1 VACRWRIRHKL
12 VLGLGLVVAIL
23 GLLLAGTLKGLASYR
38 ATMTTLGCKFK
49 EFQKAQAVRDAAKL
63 LQKFNSQQTEA
74 LDLKGYIA
82 GTRRALDEYKKEL
95 DLSRLELGD
104 DPDYASHERTVAQEL
119 NKYLDDLNEAMR
131 AAMNNAVS
139 TADPRTPLLLSDP
152 GVDAEMKKVIR
163 TTDDLINGMTTGLG
177 YLRDGVRK
185 ETKTILYVVC
195 ATFVIG
201 VLLLAVLLRSYYGW
215 VFYPIRALQEG
226 AGRVAQ
232 GDFERTIEVHSGDE
246 IEDLAH
252 AFNDMTGRLRE
263 MYRDLARQVNERSRQ
278 LVRSERLASVGFLAA
293 GVAHEINNPLHIIA
307 LHSEAIEGRLG
318 DLLRQPKDRQAQDL
332 DTVIKYLKK
341 IQDEAF
347 RCKGITQQLLEFS
360 RQGEPR
366 REPTDLAELVQ
377 VVVDMMQHMPNCKGK
392 EIRFE
397 PAGPCAAWVNG
408 LEIRSVILNLV
419 VNALDSMEVGGTL
432 AIRLRQVPGPTGS
445 MHDPRVEVIFEDTGC
460 GMTPEVLEN
469 IFEPFY
475 TTKEPGKGTGLG
487 LSISH
492 RIVNQHGGEIE
503 AVSAGPGKGSVF
515 TVRLLVRPPEGARE
529 AA

>member
-23 GLLLAGTLKGLASYR
+23 GLLLGGTLKGLASYR

-49 EFQKAQAVRDAAKL
+49 EVKKAQGIRDAAKL
-63 LQKFNSQQTEA
+63 LPKFTSPQAEA
-74 LDLKGYIA
+74 VDLKGHIA
-82 GTRRALDEYKKEL
+82 ATRRALDEYKEEL
-95 DLSRLELGD
+95 DTSRLGLGD
-104 DPDYASHERTVAQEL
+104 DPDYASHEQTVALGL
-119 NKYLDDLNEAMR
+119 NKYLDDVDEAMR
-131 AAMNNAVS
+131 AAMKNAVS
-139 TADPRTPLLLSDP
+139 NPDPQTPLLLKDP
-152 GVDAEMKKVIR
+152 GVDAAVNKVIR
-163 TTDDLINGMTTGLG
+163 TADELIDGIYTGLG
-177 YLRDGVRK
+177 DLRNGVRK
-185 ETKTILYVVC
+185 ETDTILIAVC
-195 ATFVIG
+195 AIFVVG

-232 GDFERTIEVHSGDE
+232 GDFEQNIEVHSGDE

-252 AFNDMTGRLRE
+252 AFNDMTGRLRD

-318 DLLRQPKDRQAQDL
+318 DLLRQPRERQAQDL

-366 REPTDLAELVQ
+366 REPTDLVELVQ
-377 VVVDMMQHMPNCKGK
+377 TVVDMMQHMPNCKGK
-392 EIRFE
+392 ELRFE
-397 PAGPCAAWVNG
+397 PDGQYVAWVNG

-419 VNALDSMEVGGTL
+419 VNALDSMGPGGTL
-432 AIRLRQVPGPTGS
+432 AVGLRQVPGPTGS
-445 MHDPRVEVIFEDTGC
+445 LHDPRIEIEFADTGC

-469 IFEPFY
+469 IFEPFF

-503 AVSAGPGKGSVF
+503 AASAGPGQGSVF
-515 TVRLLVRPPEGARE
+515 TVRLLVQPPEAARE

>member
-1 VACRWRIRHKL
+1 M
-12 VLGLGLVVAIL
+12 GLGLVVAIL
-23 GLLLAGTLKGLASYR
+23 GLLLAGALKGLSSYR
-38 ATMTTLGCKFK
+38 AAVFTLERKFK
-49 EFQKAQAVRDAAKL
+49 EYEKAQAIRNAAERLPLFTDRYSEAKELKDRIKNTQDAI
-63 LQKFNSQQTEA
+63 
-74 LDLKGYIA
+74 G
-82 GTRRALDEYKKEL
+82 EYKKEL
-95 DLSRLELGD
+95 EQSRLDLRD
-104 DPDYASHERTVAQEL
+104 DPDYATHEQSTAQVL
-119 NKYLDDLNEAMR
+119 SKQLDDVDDAVRGAMR
-131 AAMNNAVS
+131 TTVIIGTS
-139 TADPRTPLLLSDP
+139 DTPILLTNL
-152 GVDAEMKKVIR
+152 GVDKAIKTLI
-163 TTDDLINGMTTGLG
+163 TTAGQLIESIDNDLE
-177 YLRDGVRK
+177 VRNK
-185 ETKTILYVVC
+185 RVAKDIEFIIYAMC
-195 ATFVIG
+195 STFVVG
-201 VLLLAVLLRSYYGW
+201 VLLMLVLLRSYYSW
-215 VFYPIRALQEG
+215 VFFPIRALQEG

-232 GDFERTIEVHSGDE
+232 GDFERHIDVRSGDE

-307 LHSEAIEGRLG
+307 LHSEAIEGRVG
-318 DLLRQPKDRQAQDL
+318 DLLRQPKDRAEQDL

-366 REPTDLAELVQ
+366 REPTDLVELVQ
-377 VVVDMMQHMPNCKGK
+377 AVVDMMQHMPNCKGK
-392 EIRFE
+392 DVRFE
-397 PAGPCAAWVNG
+397 PAGEVVAWVNG

-419 VNALDSMEVGGTL
+419 VNALDSMEPGGTL
-432 AIRLRQVPGPTGS
+432 AVRLRQVPGPTGS
-445 MHDPRVEVIFEDTGC
+445 MHDPRVEMIFQDTGC
-460 GMTPEVLEN
+460 GMSPDVLEN

-492 RIVNQHGGEIE
+492 RIVSQHGGEIE
-503 AVSAGPGKGSVF
+503 AASDGPGHGSVF
-515 TVRLLVRPPEGARE
+515 TVRLRVHPPEGARE

>member
-1 VACRWRIRHKL
+1 M
-12 VLGLGLVVAIL
+12 GLGLVVAIL
-23 GLLLAGTLKGLASYR
+23 GLLLAGALKGLSSYR
-38 ATMTTLGCKFK
+38 ATVFALERKFK
-49 EFQKAQAVRDAAKL
+49 EFQKAQDIQEKAKRLPLFRDR
-63 LQKFNSQQTEA
+63 QVEA
-74 LDLKGYIA
+74 TDLDKHIKSTRKAIA
-82 GTRRALDEYKKEL
+82 EYKKEL
-95 DLSRLELGD
+95 EQSRLHLGD
-104 DPDYASHERTVAQEL
+104 DADYAAHEQSVAQML
-119 NKYLDDLNEAMR
+119 NKYLDDLDEAMR
-131 AAMNNAVS
+131 RAMSTTVS
-139 TADPRTPLLLSDP
+139 SQYSNTPILLINPDVDRGIGTA
-152 GVDAEMKKVIR
+152 IR
-163 TTDDLINGMTTGLG
+163 TAGELLAGIDTDMGWRRERADKENDLIFYAM
-177 YLRDGVRK
+177 
-185 ETKTILYVVC
+185 C
-195 ATFVIG
+195 STFVVG
-201 VLLLAVLLRSYYGW
+201 VLLMLVLLRSYYTW
-215 VFYPIRALQEG
+215 VFFPIRALQEG

-232 GDFERTIEVHSGDE
+232 GDFERHIDVRSGDE

-318 DLLRQPKDRQAQDL
+318 DLLRLPKDRAEQDL

-360 RQGEPR
+360 RQGEPS
-366 REPTDLAELVQ
+366 REPTDLVELVQ
-377 VVVDMMQHMPNCKGK
+377 AVVDMMQHMPNCKGK
-392 EIRFE
+392 DLRFE
-397 PAGPCAAWVNG
+397 PAGEVVAWVNG

-419 VNALDSMEVGGTL
+419 VNALDSMEPGGTL

-445 MHDPRVEVIFEDTGC
+445 MHDPRVEMIFQDTGC
-460 GMTPEVLEN
+460 GMAPEVLEN

-492 RIVNQHGGEIE
+492 RIVSQHGGEIE
-503 AVSAGPGKGSVF
+503 AASDGPGHGSVF
-515 TVRLLVRPPEGARE
+515 TVRLRVHPPEGARE

>member
-1 VACRWRIRHKL
+1 L
-12 VLGLGLVVAIL
+12 LGLGLVVAIL
-23 GLLLAGTLKGLASYR
+23 GGLLAFTLFGLNSYR
-38 ATMTTLGCKFK
+38 ATMDALGYKFK
-49 EFQKAQAVRDAAKL
+49 ELQKAQEVRDAAKL
-63 LQKFNSQQTEA
+63 LPQFTTRQAEA
-74 LDLKGYIA
+74 YDVKGHCK
-82 GTRRALDEYKKEL
+82 GTRVALEAYKQEL
-95 DLSRLELGD
+95 DHSRRALGD
-104 DPDYASHERTVAQEL
+104 DPDYDCHERTVVQKL
-119 NKYLDDLNEAMR
+119 NEYLDDVDQ
-131 AAMNNAVS
+131 AVDDAIRRPPVS
-139 TADPRTPLLLSDP
+139 VRDSGSPLLLIDP
-152 GVDAEMKKVIR
+152 NVVQAIDKVIN
-163 TTDDLINGMTTGLG
+163 TAGQLI
-177 YLRDGVRK
+177 DGILSKLNDSRREAEAVTRPVR
-185 ETKTILYVVC
+185 YAVYAV
-195 ATFVIG
+195 FFGG
-201 VLLLAVLLRSYYGW
+201 VLVIALLLRSYYGW

-232 GDFERTIEVHSGDE
+232 GDFERQIVVRSGDE

-252 AFNDMTGRLRE
+252 AFNDMTGQLRE

-318 DLLRQPKDRQAQDL
+318 ELLRQPRDRQAQDL

-366 REPTDLAELVQ
+366 REPTDLTELVQ
-377 VVVDMMQHMPNCKGK
+377 AVVDMMQHMPNCKNK
-392 EIRFE
+392 EILFE
-397 PAGPCAAWVNG
+397 PDGEVVAWVNG
-408 LEIRSVILNLV
+408 LELRSVILNLV
-419 VNALDSMEVGGTL
+419 VNALDSMEAGGTL
-432 AIRLRQVPGPTGS
+432 SIRLRQVPGPTGS
-445 MHDPRVEVIFEDTGC
+445 LHDPRVEMIFADTGC
-460 GMTPEVLEN
+460 GMSPEVLEN

-503 AVSAGPGKGSVF
+503 AVSAGPGQGSVF
-515 TVRLLVRPPEGARE
+515 TVRLLVHPPEGARE